1 MVFNNCLNEKVKI
14 MKLLTK
20 TIAVVLLLSGFSLYS
35 MEEKFEMPEWFN
47 VVKKNVGKNVQ
58 EKFSYGPFFYSPIF
72 GGPQAADQRLE
83 EIKIKVKKTQKEMV
97 DAVKEGELEKL
108 EKLIKDQEHGEWVFS
123 EIVDGK
129 GNNPLH
135 VAIENGK
142 YEVGYFI
149 LVNFPKLIGM
159 KNDEGRTPLEH
170 GIAYSLGK
178 PGFTQLM
185 KDMTFLAAEYMKEEK
200 ETK

>member
-1 MVFNNCLNEKVKI
+1 
-14 MKLLTK
+14 MKLLIRTM
-20 TIAVVLLLSGFSLYS
+20 AAVLLVSGFSLYS
-35 MEEKFEMPEWFN
+35 MEKEFKMPEWFKD
-47 VVKKNVGKNVQ
+47 VKRSVEKDVQ
-58 EKFSYGPFFYSPIF
+58 EKYSYGPFFYSPIF

-83 EIKIKVKKTQKEMV
+83 ETKIKVKKTQKEMV
-97 DAVKEGELEKL
+97 DAVKEGNFEKL

-123 EIVDGK
+123 EIVDDE

-135 VAIENGK
+135 VAIGNGK
-142 YEVGYFI
+142 YEVGRFI
-149 LVNFPKLIGM
+149 LVNFPKFIGM

-178 PGFTQLM
+178 PGFMQLM
-185 KDMTFLAAEYMKEEK
+185 EDMTFLAAEYMKEEK